1 MIGRHSWWWVLAG
14 IFFACSAGLGFLY
27 GTVFAEEWNAA
38 NASVAAERGEIQQA
52 CIDGN
57 DRACRVY
64 EVRYGR

>member
-1 MIGRHSWWWVLAG
+1 MIGRHSWWWMPAG
-14 IFFACSAGLGFLY
+14 LFFAASAFAGFFVGSALS
-27 GTVFAEEWNAA
+27 EDWNA
-38 NASVAAERGEIQQA
+38 VAAERGEIQKA

>member
-1 MIGRHSWWWVLAG
+1 MTARFDWVWIPAA
-14 IFFACSAGLGFLY
+14 IFFVASASAGFLV
-27 GTVFAEEWNAA
+27 GTVFAEDWNA
-38 NASVAAERGEIQQA
+38 VAAERGEIQKA

>member
-1 MIGRHSWWWVLAG
+1 MIGRHSWWWCPALV
-14 IFFACSAGLGFLY
+14 FFACSALLGFYL
-27 GTVFAEEWNAA
+27 GTVLAADLNA
-38 NASVAAERGEIQQA
+38 VAAEHRDIQKA